1 LKAQFYGTRGSFL
14 CARDVLQALPL
25 LKSSLNLLFFLLCP
39 GSKCLR
45 IFLPCLRDDH
55 VTIFVPLTLTNLALP
70 DRAPALGI
78 GGRRIVYD
86 LGPVLERSNNP
97 AQSLEERTQFVR
109 IG

>member
-1 LKAQFYGTRGSFL
+1 LKAQFYGAWGSFL

-78 GGRRIVYD
+78 GGRRIV
-86 LGPVLERSNNP
+86 L
-97 AQSLEERTQFVR
+97 
-109 IG
+109 